1 MSDKFFRNIETSEAL
16 DFAALVSSNEGI
28 VESRRFI
35 NRKDIKMTMVSL
47 PQGEGINPYA
57 LPGDTL
63 IIVLDGDIE
72 VVIGGVVSSVKSGEC
87 IVATAGI
94 AHGITPLQTSKVL
107 TIEVKTD

>member
-1 MSDKFFRNIETSEAL
+1 MSDKFFRNIETSEVL
-16 DFAALVSSNEGI
+16 DFAALVSSNEGV

-35 NRKDIKMTMVSL
+35 NRKDIKMTMLSL
-47 PQGEGINPYA
+47 PEGEGINPYA

-63 IIVLDGDIE
+63 IIVLDGAIE
-72 VVIGGVVSSVKSGEC
+72 VTIDGEVSIVNLGEC

-94 AHGITPLQTSKVL
+94 PHGITPINASKVL